1 VNLHE
6 RVRADLDAG
15 RAWKARDRLE
25 GALANAPTDQSILE
39 TLAKICFELGD
50 LPAAGKY
57 WYLTDATG
65 DDVERALAAF
75 GERHPTPKAVFTAL
89 PMKAPPDAYPPHAR
103 ARLEQLLADATAAW
117 SWSRKLEAVGRPRGA
132 ATKAETVKDR
142 LATAAAL
149 AVVAGLIA
157 IFAVGCT
164 TVVSWLAASG

>member
-75 GERHPTPKAVFTAL
+75 GERHPTPKAVFTAF
-89 PMKAPPDAYPPHAR
+89 PMKAPPDAYPRTHEHDSSSCSQTRRQRGPGAG
-103 ARLEQLLADATAAW
+103 
-117 SWSRKLEAVGRPRGA
+117 SSKLSAVH
-132 ATKAETVKDR
+132 
-142 LATAAAL
+142 AAL
-149 AVVAGLIA
+149 PLKPRQSRIGSRLRPPSPSSPA
-157 IFAVGCT
+157 
-164 TVVSWLAASG
+164 